1 MNDKKGKLI
10 KVLTHKQILQGL
22 ATALKQIRADKTSE
36 KLLNKIRQIIY
47 YLYQDKEITKK
58 V

>member
-22 ATALKQIRADKTSE
+22 AIVLKQIRADKTSE

>member
-22 ATALKQIRADKTSE
+22 AIALKQIRADKTSE